1 MPIQNRSWAD
11 PAPFI
16 FVTAVHAAVIL
27 LAAPTASAQQL
38 GVYGNVW
45 EIREPDAID
54 ALKGKLTAME
64 KNGEL
69 KRLWEGYRDQ
79 HVASI
84 ENPAP
89 IRGISKATAAAVRT
103 FDPSVVFG
111 EDVTDPSSGKLLVK
125 AGTKV
130 NPLDYTPL
138 TKALIF
144 IDGRDPAQV
153 AFAKSRS
160 DANRRDKVILVAG
173 SFLELNR
180 KWGRVTY
187 FDQRGHLTTRFG
199 IKRVPAVVS
208 QKGRALQIEEIANL
222 PATTPVAKK

>member
-1 MPIQNRSWAD
+1 MPSLNRSWAD
-11 PAPFI
+11 PARQS
-16 FVTAVHAAVIL
+16 VLTAACAAVFL
-27 LAAPTASAQQL
+27 LAAPSVSAQQL

-45 EIREPDAID
+45 EIQEPDAID
-54 ALKGKLTAME
+54 TLKGKLSQME
-64 KNGEL
+64 KKGDL
-69 KRLWEGYRDQ
+69 KRMWEGYRDRY
-79 HVASI
+79 VDAI

-89 IRGISKATAAAVRT
+89 IRGISKAAAPAVRT

-111 EDVTDPSSGKLLVK
+111 DDVTDPSGKLLVK
-125 AGTKV
+125 AGTKI

-153 AFAKSRS
+153 AFAKARS
-160 DANRRDKVILVAG
+160 DSRPRDKVILVAG

-208 QKGRALQIEEIANL
+208 QKGRMLQIEEIANL
-222 PATTPVAKK
+222 PAPPAARK